1 MNEWCTGQHGTMP
14 CTSQISIIITHHASC
29 QTSLSTSGLYL
40 RAGSLRKQ
48 REIEVRSAIPI
59 PRSGKH
65 NHSRLLGL
73 CVCSLM
79 DSQGS
84 LCALGDISLRC
95 TAAAQRPAVDPQEA
109 PKHPTRCGCLR
120 RQGCKKTSVGK
131 KYANATAISVRLQRC
146 MNATYGY
153 IAHAGPK

>member
-1 MNEWCTGQHGTMP
+1 MP
-14 CTSQISIIITHHASC
+14 GMPGSMGRCHARVITRTHHASC

-59 PRSGKH
+59 PIVSGKH

-95 TAAAQRPAVDPQEA
+95 TAAAQRPAVDTQEA